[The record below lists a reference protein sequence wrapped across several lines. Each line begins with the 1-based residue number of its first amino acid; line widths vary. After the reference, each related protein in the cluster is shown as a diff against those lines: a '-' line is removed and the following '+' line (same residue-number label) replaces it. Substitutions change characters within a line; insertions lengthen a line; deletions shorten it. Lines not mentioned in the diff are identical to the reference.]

1 MPISNS
7 SRQGRHA
14 SLASNWTIVIP
25 VKGTS
30 NAKSRLN
37 ATPKLAS
44 AIALDTVSIALE
56 VARVFVVTTP
66 AARPLYEHLGAQFVE
81 DPSQGLN
88 AAIDAGL
95 KVCPP
100 GPVAI
105 MLGDLPALTASELTA
120 ALAQAG
126 QLKQAMVSDTEGTGT
141 VLLTASGS
149 KLHRPSFGAR
159 SRLMHQA
166 LGYRELSVHPYSG
179 LRRDVDTLEHLQE
192 LMVTRR
198 LGPRT
203 TEIAAI
209 AHTGFHGLTPQ
220 RKSA

>member
-1 MPISNS
+1 MNNP
-7 SRQGRHA
+7 SRQGHHA
-14 SLASNWTIVIP
+14 SAASNWTIVIP

-37 ATPKLAS
+37 ATPELAS

-56 VARVFVVTTP
+56 VARVLVVTAP
-66 AARPLYEHLGAQFVE
+66 AVRPLYEQLGAQFVQ

-88 AAIDAGL
+88 AAINAGL
-95 KVCPP
+95 KVCPS

-105 MLGDLPALTASELTA
+105 MLGDLPALTASELAA

-126 QLKQAMVSDTEGTGT
+126 QLKQAMVSDTEETGT
-141 VLLTASGS
+141 VLLTATGAE
-149 KLHRPSFGAR
+149 LHRPFFGAR
-159 SRLMHQA
+159 SRRRHQA
-166 LGYRELSVHPYSG
+166 LGYRELPVHPYSG
-179 LRRDVDTLEHLQE
+179 LRRDVDTPEHLQE
-192 LMVTRR
+192 LMVNRR

-209 AHTGFHGLTPQ
+209 AHTGFHGLTLQ